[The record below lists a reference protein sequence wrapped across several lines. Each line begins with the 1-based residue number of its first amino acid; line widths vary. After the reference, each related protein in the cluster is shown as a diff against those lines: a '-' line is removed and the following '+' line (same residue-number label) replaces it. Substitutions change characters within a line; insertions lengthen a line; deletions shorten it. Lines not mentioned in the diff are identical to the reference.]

1 MANRSDSFGRG
12 PSNHRGSGPRVGSVR
27 KNVPPAVRDDGPR
40 GRSRYSGFAPKEQ
53 GSYSGRDSRGGKPRY
68 GDKPSFDKKP
78 GYGSKSSYDK
88 KPRYGDKPSFD
99 KKPRYGDKPFFDKKP
114 GYGGKSSFDKKPN
127 FGGKPS
133 FDKKPHFGDKPSF
146 DKKPRYGD
154 KPSFDKKPRF
164 DAKPSFDKKPRFD
177 SKPSFDRKPRFDE
190 KPVFDKKPR
199 FDDMPPRPFDDWNDE
214 PFYGEQPGFRPQEE
228 ADFSALDR
236 FDDEAD
242 AEPQEEMAENVIAGR
257 NPIRE
262 ALKAGHDIEKLLV
275 AKGDKSGSAREIIAM
290 AKENR
295 VVVQEVERS
304 RLDAIYPGHQ
314 GLIAFVSAAQYS
326 DMDDIF
332 ALAREKGEDPFII
345 VLDGITDPHNLGA
358 ILRTAECCGAHGVI
372 IPRRRGVG
380 LTPAAVKAAAGAQ
393 EYVKVVRVVN
403 LARALGELKDQGV
416 WVYGADME
424 GEDAFSASLDG
435 PLALVIG
442 SEGSGVSEH
451 VLSLCDRT
459 IALPMKGSI
468 SSLNASVAAGV
479 LMYQVVRARSTK

>member
-1 MANRSDSFGRG
+1 MANRNDSYGRDR
-12 PSNHRGSGPRVGSVR
+12 SNHKGSGPRVGSVR

-40 GRSRYSGFAPKEQ
+40 GKSRYSSYAPKGQ
-53 GSYSGRDSRGGKPRY
+53 MSYSGRDGQSRYEGKSDYDRKPRY
-68 GDKPSFDKKP
+68 GE
-78 GYGSKSSYDK
+78 
-88 KPRYGDKPSFD
+88 
-99 KKPRYGDKPFFDKKP
+99 
-114 GYGGKSSFDKKPN
+114 
-127 FGGKPS
+127 
-133 FDKKPHFGDKPSF
+133 KPSF

-164 DAKPSFDKKPRFD
+164 GDKPSFDKKPRFGDKPSFDKKPRFD
-177 SKPSFDRKPRFDE
+177 SKPSFDKKPRFDS

-199 FDDMPPRPFDDWNDE
+199 FDDQPVMKKPRFDDMPARPFDDWNDE
-214 PFYGEQPGFRPQEE
+214 PFMDEAPAFRPQARFDEP
-228 ADFSALDR
+228 DFSALDR
-236 FDDEAD
+236 FDDEPMDESA
-242 AEPQEEMAENVIAGR
+242 PEEAMENIIAGR

-262 ALKAGHDIEKLLV
+262 ALKSGHDIEKLLV
-275 AKGDKSGSAREIIAM
+275 ARGDKSGSAREIIAM

-295 VVVQEVERS
+295 VVVQEVDRS

-314 GLIAFVSAAQYS
+314 GLIAFVSAAQYA

-332 ALAREKGEDPFII
+332 ALAAEKGEDPFVI

-372 IPRRRGVG
+372 VPRRRGVG

-403 LARALGELKDQGV
+403 LARAIGELKDKGL

-424 GEDAFSASLDG
+424 GENAFTSPLDG
-435 PLALVIG
+435 PVALVIG
-442 SEGSGVSEH
+442 SEGSGVSDH
-451 VLSLCDRT
+451 VLSLCDHT

-479 LMYQVVRARSTK
+479 LMYQVLRARSTK